1 MLSRSI
7 AGLAL
12 ALTLAAPALGSDQQ
26 PADPHSATAIA
37 ADAHLAAAAKLQ
49 RIAMPRE
56 MTLAVVNAVFDGVSK
71 RLSAGVDPA
80 KAAKIDQIIRQ
91 AMTPTID
98 GLNAIVASH
107 FATHFS
113 DAQIGEYT
121 AFFSQ
126 PIYARS
132 LSEFP
137 SIATELTTWV
147 LDKEKSEIGAAFENA
162 RARVA
167 DGTPAAP
174 LAPIS
179 DAPPLDAH
187 AALAVS
193 VFEHAQS
200 DRAPLE
206 EVLWRTK
213 ARGLK
218 DVDDATKQKIHDAFI
233 AEIAPRIPGYR
244 LQIAEI
250 YGRHFSDDELRQL
263 DAYYSAPTYRTFMTE
278 LDGIMKEVHPE
289 FLTWLKANVLPM
301 LHKSAE
307 QMKSEGATP

>member
-187 AALAVS
+187 A
-193 VFEHAQS
+193 
-200 DRAPLE
+200 PLE

-263 DAYYSAPTYRTFMTE
+263 DAYYSAPTY
-278 LDGIMKEVHPE
+278 PE
-289 FLTWLKANVLPM
+289 TQSRL
-301 LHKSAE
+301 
-307 QMKSEGATP
+307 